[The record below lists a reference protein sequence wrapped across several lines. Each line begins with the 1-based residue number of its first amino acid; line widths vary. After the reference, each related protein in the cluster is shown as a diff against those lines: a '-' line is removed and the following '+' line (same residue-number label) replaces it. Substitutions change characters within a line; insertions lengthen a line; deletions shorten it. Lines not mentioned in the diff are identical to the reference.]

1 MLRRAWSESLMCET
15 TAVGPSFLVRQ
26 QSVARQ
32 RPQREGCQ
40 DRGHEIRWRGWTG
53 ESKLR
58 QLLRSFVLDHAVGL
72 SSLKVFSVHH
82 QHVNRTESAVRL
94 THLPTG
100 ITVSMQDTR
109 SQHKNRVKAFQVLRS
124 RLLALQISEQQAT
137 SRAER
142 RAQVKGTDRSEKIR
156 TYNFAQ
162 DRVTDHRLP
171 LTLNGV
177 QGFLEG
183 DDGSLELMMEELEKW
198 TQRQQIDEMLDDK

>member
-1 MLRRAWSESLMCET
+1 MSLSGQ
-15 TAVGPSFLVRQ
+15 AVGVFVIP
-26 QSVARQ
+26 
-32 RPQREGCQ
+32 
-40 DRGHEIRWRGWTG
+40 
-53 ESKLR
+53 
-58 QLLRSFVLDHAVGL
+58 LLRL
-72 SSLKVFSVHH
+72 

-124 RLLALQISEQQAT
+124 RLLARRIAEQQAA

-142 RAQVKGTDRSEKIR
+142 RSQVRSTDRSDKIR

-162 DRVTDHRLP
+162 DRITDHRLP

-177 QGFLEG
+177 GGFLEG
-183 DDGSLELMMEELEKW
+183 DDGKLELMADEVDRW
-198 TQRQQIDEMLDDK
+198 SIAQQIDELLNND